1 MCEKTPRARW
11 TSTEIWAL
19 LRLWEQNLDGLRKQ
33 KRNGAVYQK
42 ITAALNKMGFSK
54 AKKQVHSKI
63 ENLGHT
69 YRMAG
74 LINKRNHQDPLQDSM
89 SQQLSTET
97 ADALKLS
104 KDEPESANSKCE
116 FFEAMHRFLGGCPAN
131 EAVVTKEEEEDTN
144 SWDTTQLRVI
154 SGSPH
159 SSTEDNTEEWIIPIS
174 SDVDEDVVITNQ
186 QDKHAASAASTLTI
200 TDSVGC
206 ENSECIPNN
215 SYTKDDPLEKPQKKA
230 RLEKTLEPLVQE
242 LRSLR
247 QTIENTHK
255 RELEVRERELQLQEE
270 SHKLQ
275 KYLLDTLARFLP
287 DQS

>member
-69 YRMAG
+69 YR
-74 LINKRNHQDPLQDSM
+74 
-89 SQQLSTET
+89 
-97 ADALKLS
+97 KLS